1 MLDQAARDAIFFQAR
16 THHAFL
22 DRPVSDAQLRDIYG
36 MTKMAPTSGN
46 TQPLRIVF
54 VRSKEAK
61 EKLVSTLSETNV
73 AQTREAPVTAILA
86 QDLHFYERMHKL
98 LPEHPAIAERFRA
111 DATGAVRE
119 PVCLRNSS
127 IQSGYFMIAVR
138 AAGLDYG
145 AMTGY
150 NAEKLDA
157 LFFPDGRW
165 KSNYL
170 CNIGYGDRSRLT
182 ERHVR
187 LEFDEACSIL

>member
-22 DRPVSDAQLRDIYG
+22 DRPVSDAQLREIYE

-61 EKLVSTLSETNV
+61 EKLVSTLSEPNV

-86 QDLHFYERMHKL
+86 QDLHFYERMHTL
-98 LPEHPAIAERFRA
+98 LPEHPALAERFRA
-111 DATGAVRE
+111 DTTGAVRE

-150 NAEKLDA
+150 DAKKLDA

-165 KSNYL
+165 KSN
-170 CNIGYGDRSRLT
+170 
-182 ERHVR
+182 
-187 LEFDEACSIL
+187 